1 MILLGHVFIS
11 YVRESRE
18 EVLRFCKEL
27 ESHGIE
33 VWIDIN
39 ELRPGARWKSAIR
52 KAIEEADFFIACFTK
67 EYHER
72 TSSHMNEEIILAIDR
87 LRKTHPDLVWFI
99 PVLLSGS
106 VPSIRIG
113 GGQNL
118 RDLQYADLQNER
130 ERDTYRI
137 LQWMKQNVS

>member
-1 MILLGHVFIS
+1 MIPLGHVFIS
-11 YVRESRE
+11 YVRESRD

-27 ESHGIE
+27 ESHGIK

-39 ELRPGARWKSAIR
+39 ELKPGARWKPAIR

-72 TSSHMNEEIILAIDR
+72 TASHMNEEIVLAIDR
-87 LRKTHPDLVWFI
+87 LRKMHPDLVWFV
-99 PVLLSGS
+99 PVLLSGGI
-106 VPSIRIG
+106 PSIRIG
-113 GGQNL
+113 GGQTL

-130 ERDTYRI
+130 ERDVYRI
-137 LQWMKQNVS
+137 LQWMKQSAS